1 MHELLLW
8 GLPLIG
14 APLLALRL
22 KMARHGPPTQPAEGL
37 AIGQRLGEVRPLRST
52 TGEAVDLSP
61 AGAKATVLVFMA
73 NRCPGVKAYDGRLK
87 ELAQRFAPQ
96 GVRFV
101 GVNSVPEQLYPREAL
116 EGMRK
121 AAKDRALGF
130 PYVKDADQRL
140 MRRLGA
146 VATPQVFVFDD
157 DNVLRY
163 KGRID
168 DSFIASKAR
177 QHDLRDAL
185 NDVLAR
191 RQVERP
197 ETHAIGCAIDVAAP
211 GTTLFPSSPAKRSTP
226 S

>member
-22 KMARHGPPTQPAEGL
+22 KMARHATSSEAVGGL
-37 AIGQRLGEVRPLRST
+37 AIGQRLDNIRPLPAA
-52 TGEAVDLSP
+52 TGTPIDLLA
-61 AGAKATVLVFMA
+61 AGKKATVVVFMA

-87 ELAQRFAPQ
+87 ALAQRFSPS
-96 GVRFV
+96 GVQFI
-101 GVNSVPEQLYPREAL
+101 GVNSIPEQFYPREGL
-116 EGMRK
+116 EGMGK
-121 AAKDRALGF
+121 AAKDRGFAF
-130 PYVKDADQRL
+130 PYVKDAEQRL

-146 VATPQVFVFDD
+146 VSTPQVFVLDEE
-157 DNVLRY
+157 NVLRY

-168 DSFIASKAR
+168 DAFIESKAR

-191 RQVERP
+191 RPVANP
-197 ETHAIGCAIDVAAP
+197 ETHAIGCAIDIAGPASAP
-211 GTTLFPSSPAKRSTP
+211 PASPITRSLP
-226 S
+226 A

>member
-22 KMARHGPPTQPAEGL
+22 KMARHRATPQPAGAL
-37 AIGQRLGEVRPLRST
+37 AIGQRLGKVNPLPST
-52 TGEAVDLSP
+52 TGETIDLLRP
-61 AGAKATVLVFMA
+61 GAKATVLVFMA

-101 GVNSVPEQLYPREAL
+101 GVNSVPEQLYPREGL
-116 EGMRK
+116 TGMRK
-121 AAKDRALGF
+121 AAEDRGLAF
-130 PYVKDADQRL
+130 PYVKDAEQRL
-140 MRRLGA
+140 MHNVGA
-146 VATPQVFVFDD
+146 VSTPQVFVFDD
-157 DNVLRY
+157 DQILRY

-185 NDVLAR
+185 NDILAR
-191 RQVERP
+191 RPVERP
-197 ETHAIGCAIDVAAP
+197 ETHAIGCAIDIAGPAA
-211 GTTLFPSSPAKRSTP
+211 SPMPPAATGAP
-226 S
+226 A

>member
-8 GLPLIG
+8 GIPLIG

-22 KMARHGPPTQPAEGL
+22 KMARHAAVPQPAGAL
-37 AIGQRLGEVRPLRST
+37 AIGHRLGKVKPLPSAS
-52 TGEAVDLSP
+52 GEAIDLSRT
-61 AGAKATVLVFMA
+61 GAKATVLVFMA

-87 ELAQRFAPQ
+87 NLARRFAPQ
-96 GVRFV
+96 GVQFI
-101 GVNSVPEQLYPREAL
+101 GVNSVPEQLYPREGL

-121 AAKDRALGF
+121 AANDRALAF
-130 PYVKDADQRL
+130 PYVKDAEQRL
-140 MRRLGA
+140 MRNVGA
-146 VATPQVFVFDD
+146 VSTPQVFVFDD
-157 DNVLRY
+157 DLVLRY

-168 DSFIASKAR
+168 DSFIASRAR

-191 RQVERP
+191 RPVERP

-211 GTTLFPSSPAKRSTP
+211 SFAGVPSPSQRSVPA
-226 S
+226 